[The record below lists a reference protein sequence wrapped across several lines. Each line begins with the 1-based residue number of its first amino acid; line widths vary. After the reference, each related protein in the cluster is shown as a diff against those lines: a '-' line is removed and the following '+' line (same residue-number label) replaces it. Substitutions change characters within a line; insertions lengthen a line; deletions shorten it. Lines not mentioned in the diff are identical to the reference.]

1 MAYINKAPAAAL
13 EATYNALL
21 KYVMQYITNGLLKSK
36 FDIFE
41 REAVEMGAGI
51 ESNIIL
57 AAENKKTTNDTAK
70 AEEHSTYTPK
80 VFTLISTARKLA
92 QYAVTVDPARLALCV
107 NNKAALQKYAAELV
121 ESLYQGW
128 TNDKNA
134 AVATGLN
141 TLVTTVGTNAISI
154 EIGDGKQ
161 DYADALLTAIKT
173 QVEDI
178 REGVEGNSYGNTD
191 IGTSRIAADTVV
203 IAMSHATA
211 AMLDTYGYSK
221 AFNEEYM
228 QTRNVERVTS
238 NRIPENVIIVTD
250 SRNVILHKRRDEL
263 VDIKNSDG
271 SINYFYNVDYFVD
284 VATGASTA
292 DSDVT
297 IVGYPIKVIKG
308 VEAAPAKE

>member
-21 KYVMQYITNGLLKSK
+21 KYVMQYITNGNLKSK

-57 AAENKKTTNDTAK
+57 AATNVKTAATTPK
-70 AEEHSTYTPK
+70 AEEHGTYTPK
-80 VFTLISTARKLA
+80 VFTLISTARKPA
-92 QYAVTVDPARLALCV
+92 QYAVTVEPARLALCV

-203 IAMSHATA
+203 IVMSHATA
-211 AMLDTYGYSK
+211 AFLDTYGYSK

-228 QTRNVERVTS
+228 QASNVERVTS
-238 NRIPENVIIVTD
+238 NRVDENTIIVTD